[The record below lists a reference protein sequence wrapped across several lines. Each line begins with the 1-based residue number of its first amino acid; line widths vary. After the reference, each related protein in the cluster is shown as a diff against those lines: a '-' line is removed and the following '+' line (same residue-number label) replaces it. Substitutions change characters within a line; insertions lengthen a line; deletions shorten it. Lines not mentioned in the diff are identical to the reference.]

1 MKKILAISG
10 DLGSGGA
17 ERVLV
22 NLLNHLSENNDY
34 KVDLLVVRND
44 EMSFMPM
51 LSSNVNVKTLGFGKG
66 ESFRKPKIIKLISK
80 VVSIKPDV
88 LFVNNNFF
96 AAFISLFGLLLKL
109 LNIKVVWRLTLLHS
123 VNCVGNNSFYKLLFK
138 IFSRTFDAIVTQSQD
153 MTDDLLKNWSVR
165 QSKVVQIN
173 NPVDIEK
180 VTKMSNEASEIAM
193 DNDCKNYVMAGRL
206 LHQKGYDILI
216 ERLLKFQTSI
226 KYCIYIMGKGPLKD
240 KLEQMIEINGLADR
254 VKLLGFQANPY
265 SVMAQSD
272 GFILS
277 SRYEGFPNVLLEANV
292 LGVPV
297 FSNRCPGGINEIVI
311 EGVNGLTS
319 DMQNQDDFNKT
330 FVQFMTMSFD
340 SHKIVKSVETRYSFE
355 VILPQ
360 YDNVFKRLLKI

>member
-22 NLLNHLSENNDY
+22 NLLNHLSKNDDY
-34 KVDLLVVRND
+34 KVDLLLVRND
-44 EMSFMPM
+44 EMSFLPM
-51 LSSNVNVKTLGFGKG
+51 LSSNVNVQTLGFGKG
-66 ESFRKPKIIKLISK
+66 ESFRKPKIAKLVSK
-80 VVSIKPDV
+80 IVSMKPNV
-88 LFVNNNFF
+88 LFVNNNFV
-96 AAFISLFGLLLKL
+96 AAFISLFGLLFKL

-123 VNCVGNNSFYKLLFK
+123 VNCVGNNSLYKLLFK
-138 IFSRTFDAIVTQSQD
+138 IFSRTFETIVTQSQD
-153 MTDDLLKNWSVR
+153 MTDDLLKNWSVA

-180 VTKMSNEASEIAM
+180 VTKMANQSSPIAM

-216 ERLLKFQTSI
+216 ERLSRFELPI
-226 KYCIYIMGKGPLKD
+226 KYCIYIMGKGPMKD
-240 KLEQMIEINGLADR
+240 KLEEMIGTNGLADR

-277 SRYEGFPNVLLEANV
+277 SRYEGFPNVLLEANA
-292 LGVPV
+292 LGIPV

-319 DMQNQDDFNKT
+319 EMKDQDDFNKT
-330 FVQFMTMSFD
+330 FAQFMAMSFD
-340 SHKIVKSVETRYSFE
+340 SQKIVKSVETRYSFE